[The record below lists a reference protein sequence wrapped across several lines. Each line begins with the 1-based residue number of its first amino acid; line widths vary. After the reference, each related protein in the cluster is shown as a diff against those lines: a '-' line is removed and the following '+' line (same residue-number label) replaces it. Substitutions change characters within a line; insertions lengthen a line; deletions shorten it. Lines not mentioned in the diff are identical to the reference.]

1 MAQETEFERYRR
13 FLQIHEIYNIPKE
26 IFTGDSNYS
35 SALFNVDEFKVRYG
49 IYHEP
54 GSWGQFNQALNY
66 NSESSIMGCD
76 IHLVTQ
82 VRRDGK
88 WESAPIET
96 EPFNYRS
103 YGLFGFLANVRN
115 YSEVPPISPPKGL
128 PDDFDPP
135 VKDYNQSGP
144 DIYEY
149 DSWLQRDN
157 VGSHSHSWL
166 TLKELVEYNYD
177 QVFWD
182 KRVTRQIG
190 PNSWDGAATAMPGE
204 GRYLTVREFLGEQF
218 WDDLTDLLFLQESYN
233 PEDIRIVFCFDN

>member
-1 MAQETEFERYRR
+1 MTQETEFERYRR
-13 FLQIHEIYNIPKE
+13 FLQVHGIYNIPKE
-26 IFTGDSNYS
+26 IFTGDQNYS
-35 SALFNVDEFKVRYG
+35 SALFNVNEFKVRYG

-54 GSWGQFNQALNY
+54 GLWGHFNQALIY
-66 NSESSIMGCD
+66 NSESFIMGCD

-88 WESAPIET
+88 WVDAPIEK

-103 YGLFGFLANVRN
+103 YGLFGFLADVRN
-115 YSEVPPISPPKGL
+115 YSEVPPISKPKGL
-128 PDDFDPP
+128 PEDFKTPVDDWFE
-135 VKDYNQSGP
+135 
-144 DIYEY
+144 I
-149 DSWLQRDN
+149 DN
-157 VGSHSHSWL
+157 PYSHSHSWL

-182 KRVTRQIG
+182 KRVTRQTG

-204 GRYLTVREFLGEQF
+204 GQHLTVREFLGEQF
-218 WDDLTDLLFLQESYN
+218 WDDLTGLLALEECYN